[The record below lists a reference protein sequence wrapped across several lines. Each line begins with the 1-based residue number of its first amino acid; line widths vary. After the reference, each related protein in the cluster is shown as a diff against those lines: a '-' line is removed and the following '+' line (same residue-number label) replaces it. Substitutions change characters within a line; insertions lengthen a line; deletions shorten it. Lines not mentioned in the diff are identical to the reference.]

1 MLYHGHVHP
10 HQTNANV
17 RDLRSIPT
25 YIINQLMLWYDNKE
39 QSPLANAINFNS
51 LKTRIEKSKNF
62 LIILEG

>member
-1 MLYHGHVHP
+1 MLYHGRIHL

-39 QSPLANAINFNS
+39 HSPLANVINFNS
-51 LKTRIEKSKNF
+51 LKIRIEKSENS
-62 LIILEG
+62 LIILKG